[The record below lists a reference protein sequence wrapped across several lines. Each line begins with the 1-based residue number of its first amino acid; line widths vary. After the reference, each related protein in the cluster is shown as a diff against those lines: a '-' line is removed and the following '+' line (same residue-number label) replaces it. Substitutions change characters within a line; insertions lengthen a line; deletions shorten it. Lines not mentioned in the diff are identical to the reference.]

1 MADEL
6 KTRSFR
12 ISEDTADRFK
22 QLCVSFGNQN
32 SALDALIATYEM
44 QQAKTVI
51 TERQTDVSDFDAHL
65 QALQKSFLHS
75 LELTENTEDRI
86 RQEFQ
91 RQLDSKDY
99 TISDLQDSLRMSTE
113 AELTAREQ
121 AKTTKI
127 EADERAEQAT
137 KEIDSLQKELTSV
150 KKQSSELSES
160 LTAVRS
166 QIADKQQII
175 DNLNQQLTNA
185 KAMTEKAEAAEVR
198 AVKAESELSSIKSE
212 LSEAKKLHE
221 SDVKELKQQLASHVT
236 STEQAAQLAE
246 KLAEAD
252 KREALANQK
261 EKYIEELDKLR
272 QEIKALTEE
281 NFTLKAKISAEK
293 NTKNPI
299 K

>member
-1 MADEL
+1 MAETKVTSIRADEE
-6 KTRSFR
+6 TTS
-12 ISEDTADRFK
+12 RFK
-22 QLCVSFGNQN
+22 ELSEQYPN
-32 SALDALIATYEM
+32 SAECLKALINAHEM
-44 QQAKTVI
+44 AQAKGILAGQETNI
-51 TERQTDVSDFDAHL
+51 NDFQSHL
-65 QALQKSFLHS
+65 DSIMRGYINALDM
-75 LELTENTEDRI
+75 TANAENRI

-99 TISDLQDSLRMSTE
+99 TISDLQNSLRISTE

-127 EADERAEQAT
+127 EADERVEQAT

-166 QIADKQQII
+166 QIVDKQQII

-185 KAMTEKAEAAEVR
+185 KAMTEKAESAEAR
-198 AVKAESELSSIKSE
+198 AVKAESELSAVKSE

-236 STEQAAQLAE
+236 SAEQAAQLAE